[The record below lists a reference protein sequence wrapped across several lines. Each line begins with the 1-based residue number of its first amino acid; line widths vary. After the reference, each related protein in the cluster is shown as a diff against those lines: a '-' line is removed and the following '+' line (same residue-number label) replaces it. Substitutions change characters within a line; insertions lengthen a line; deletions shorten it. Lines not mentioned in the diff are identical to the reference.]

1 MDNMLPLLRRKRM
14 ITQRD
19 LARMLDV
26 SPSYLCKVEKGMIE
40 PAETFR
46 NSCAD
51 FFNDTVEN
59 IFVVKPVMHM
69 EHQGEARFHNN
80 LWSARIKKNIK
91 QNQLAGQLGCSPSYL
106 SRIEKGLQLPSIKF
120 RRQCAKIL
128 KISES
133 ELFPG
138 SIRDNA

>member
-1 MDNMLPLLRRKRM
+1 MDNMLPVLRRKKM
-14 ITQRD
+14 IKQRD
-19 LARMLDV
+19 LAKLLDV

-40 PAETFR
+40 PADTFR

-59 IFVVKPVMHM
+59 IFLIKPVLKMDDH
-69 EHQGEARFHNN
+69 GEQRFHNN
-80 LWSARIKKNIK
+80 IWAARIKKKIK
-91 QNQLAGQLGCSPSYL
+91 QNRLAGLLGCSPSYL
-106 SRIEKGLQLPSIKF
+106 SRIEKGIQQPSIKF
-120 RRQCAKIL
+120 RKQCARIL

-138 SIRDNA
+138 CSRDIS

>member
-1 MDNMLPLLRRKRM
+1 MLPLLRRKRM
-14 ITQRD
+14 IKQRD

-59 IFVVKPVMHM
+59 IFLVKPALNMDK
-69 EHQGEARFHNN
+69 QGQTRFHNN
-80 LWSARIKKNIK
+80 LWAARIKKKIK
-91 QNQLAGQLGCSPSYL
+91 QNQLAGELNCSPSYL
-106 SRIEKGLQLPSIKF
+106 SRIEKGLQLPSLKF
-120 RRQCAKIL
+120 RKQCAKIL

-133 ELFPG
+133 ELFPD
-138 SIRDNA
+138 SSRADK